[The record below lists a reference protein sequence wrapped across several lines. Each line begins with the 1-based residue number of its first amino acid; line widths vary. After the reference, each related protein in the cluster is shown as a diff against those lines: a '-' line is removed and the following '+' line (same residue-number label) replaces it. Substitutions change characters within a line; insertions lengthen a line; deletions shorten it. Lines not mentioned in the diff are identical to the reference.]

1 MLVVC
6 GWGQCGAGSWG
17 EWLEQE
23 GVCILVN
30 VPAGPVSPILA
41 EGFQWGCQEVTST
54 RQDGKRV
61 GAGVG
66 GPEASRPPGK
76 QEPVAKCRHA
86 VMVLRA

>member
-1 MLVVC
+1 MEL
-6 GWGQCGAGSWG
+6 GAGG
-17 EWLEQE
+17 WLEQE
-23 GVCILVN
+23 GSVILVE

-66 GPEASRPPGK
+66 GPTGLPPARETG
-76 QEPVAKCRHA
+76 AGG
-86 VMVLRA
+86 